1 MQPWYLSYMIVH
13 DIQTGEKFRFFADK
27 WLAIDRDEFSSETQ
41 LPVSMVEDNNQ
52 ESEEEHKTHRYGK
65 SLVSQPSLVL
75 RDCKLFLFSILCTE
89 YHQEQLL
96 QDHH

>member
-41 LPVSMVEDNNQ
+41 LPVSMVEGDVNFG
-52 ESEEEHKTHRYGK
+52 Y
-65 SLVSQPSLVL
+65 
-75 RDCKLFLFSILCTE
+75 LFKQVTNSANG
-89 YHQEQLL
+89 
-96 QDHH
+96 